1 MEDRYLFRG
10 KRIDNGEWTEGFLFM
25 RRYAHNAEPFEA
37 YIIQDAYEQ
46 LGVGV
51 GKWNYGEHSVLISPL
66 TIKEID
72 DGFGHYRVDLK
83 TICQCTGIRDK
94 TGKLIWENDIIECKD
109 GKHNFQTQ
117 IEWDAYCAGF
127 IFQDTETSAV
137 MLDAITAKGLYSE
150 SKVVG
155 NIFDNPE
162 LLEV

>member
-1 MEDRYLFRG
+1 MENRYLFRG

-94 TGKLIWENDIIECKD
+94 TGKLIWENDIVKYRIY
-109 GKHNFQTQ
+109 QR
-117 IEWDAYCAGF
+117 
-127 IFQDTETSAV
+127 TEQLYKVIYDYEEGSWS
-137 MLDAITAKGLYSE
+137 LGCNSEPLYSIGGANSE
-150 SKVVG
+150 KCEVVG
-155 NIFDNPE
+155 NAFDNPE